1 MGRCWGSGDR
11 FKNGKRG
18 KVKENLEFFY
28 FYASPREMQFWSEK
42 MGPHVGMKRMSFLM
56 LNKPGFETN
65 CVTLGK
71 LHNLSV
77 LLFLHL

>member
-1 MGRCWGSGDR
+1 MGRCRGSGDR

-18 KVKENLEFFY
+18 KVKENLEFFI
-28 FYASPREMQFWSEK
+28 FTLPQERQFWSGK
-42 MGPHVGMKRMSFLM
+42 MSPNVGMKRMSFLM